1 MYQGESGKNYLY
13 IKDESGA
20 AVSPLS
26 FDNIEVRLVNSMTGA
41 LMRKYS
47 KEAQTDFTPL
57 SVTDSVVVF
66 YFANTDTAQF
76 PTGSLDVEVSL
87 IINDNSFPGGKNVT
101 KFKAELTQLNPANNG

>member
-13 IKDESGA
+13 IKDTAGA
-20 AVSPLS
+20 AVDPTT
-26 FDNIEVRLVNSMTGA
+26 FDDIEIRLVNSMTGA

-47 KEAQTDFTPL
+47 KVAQTGFTPL
-57 SVTDSVVVF
+57 SVTSSVVVF
-66 YFANTDTAQF
+66 YFGNTDTKQF

-87 IINDNSFPGGKNVT
+87 IVNDNSYPDGKNVT

>member
-41 LMRKYS
+41 LLRKYS
-47 KEAQTDFTPL
+47 KVQQQDFTL
-57 SVTDSVVVF
+57 LQVTDSVVVF
-66 YFANTDTAQF
+66 YFSNTDTKTFQ
-76 PTGSLDVEVSL
+76 TGSLDVEVAL
-87 IINDNSFPGGKNVT
+87 IKNDVNYPDGKNVT
-101 KFKAELTQLNPANNG
+101 KYKAELTQLNPANNG